1 MKTNRIISMLAIV
14 AAAVACNEPEIY
26 KPSPMKGNQFNG
38 SFSEAISKVSM
49 DSEFKLSW
57 EAGDR
62 VSVFASDAVNYEFEA
77 VSSGATSILTGP
89 SDFVVEPSA
98 TYYAVYPYSEDNSI
112 SEGVITTVIPAEQ
125 TPSPGTLTENYAVA
139 KSDQTTLSFYNL
151 CGLMGFKITR
161 SDIVKVTLAA
171 AGEEEYLAGKITVDC
186 ATIPAPK
193 YTVIEGSTEVSLV
206 AENQFAPGD
215 YYVALLPQTFSG
227 MTITMYTADGQ
238 TGFTQSLGGFTL
250 SRSHHIE
257 PLAVDSGEFE
267 EQALLGFPAIW
278 NFTGDNFN
286 TSWVDDNCVP
296 ANEGRGTFSYVTS
309 EPINDK
315 FKRDVSGGDPRVTG
329 AWPGDYW
336 LYEVPSKIP
345 SKTKFSINFVGRV
358 SDTGHKYWYLEY
370 LDGQEWKPVGQVNV
384 SFETE
389 SVVEYTHALR
399 NADVPVGG
407 EFTVNHDM
415 TSLQVR
421 YRCVANWQSKGG
433 ILSARN
439 GGTVR
444 MTGDNDA
451 KLEIKVVETESDDA
465 DLVLSSY
472 HVNLAAQAN
481 STAGFTVKSS
491 QPWTVSCNS
500 DEYEI
505 TPSSGNAGEQV
516 EVTVKTLKHNTAI
529 NLGRAQITVNSG
541 DKSAVVELV
550 QETEFV
556 PMHVEWQFTAADA
569 TGAYEDTFNDTSK
582 DAGDGG
588 QYVAANLSG
597 TGTIKYVQ
605 VDKND
610 IAILSTKAPARTV
623 GGTGHPFVYGAWP
636 GDYWLFEAQ
645 DENEYPAGTKL
656 NITFLTRVHESG
668 QKYWKLEYWD
678 GEKWCPASDLQ
689 QVEVGGEQI
698 SYNFLPTDSTSN
710 SRVDVTWELVKPCTV
725 MQFRYMCVAN
735 YAYSG
740 TVNDG
745 LNAGTCRIAGA
756 VGTSPVFKVVNE

>member
-1 MKTNRIISMLAIV
+1 MRINRLFTV
-14 AAAVACNEPEIY
+14 LAVAFVASACNRPQLDE
-26 KPSPMKGNQFNG
+26 SVALGTTQFNAV
-38 SFSEAISKVSM
+38 FAEVVSKVSM
-49 DSEFKLSW
+49 GADFKLSW
-57 EAGDR
+57 ETGDK
-62 VSVFASDAVNYEFEA
+62 VSVFALDASNREFTA
-77 VSSGATSILTGP
+77 ASSGATTLLNGP
-89 SDFVVEPSA
+89 SDFVLDPSA
-98 TYYAVYPYSEDNSI
+98 TYYAVYPYAEDNSI
-112 SEGVITTVIPAEQ
+112 SDGVISMEIPTEQ
-125 TPSPGTLTENYAVA
+125 TPCLGSLTENYAVA
-139 KSDQTTLSFYNL
+139 KSDQTDLSFYNI

-186 ATIPAPK
+186 ATIRAPE
-193 YTVIEGSTEVSLV
+193 YTVVEGSTEVNLV
-206 AENQFAPGD
+206 SETPFAPGD
-215 YYVALLPQTFSG
+215 YYAALLPQTFTG
-227 MTITMYTADGQ
+227 MTVTMYTVDGQ
-238 TGFTQSLGGFTL
+238 IGFTQSLGGFTL

-257 PLAVDSGEFE
+257 PLAVDGGEFE

-315 FKRDVSGGDPRVTG
+315 FKRDVSGGDPRVSG

-336 LYEVPSKIP
+336 LYEVLSNIP
-345 SKTKFSINFVGRV
+345 AKTKFSISFLGRV

-370 LDGQEWKPVGQVNV
+370 LDGQEWKPIGSVNV

-444 MTGDNDA
+444 MTGDSDP
-451 KLEIKVVETESDDA
+451 KLEIKVVETESDDV
-465 DLVLSSY
+465 DLVLSTY

-481 STAGFTVKSS
+481 STTTFTVKSS
-491 QPWTVSCNS
+491 QSWTVSCNS

-505 TPSSGNAGEQV
+505 TPSSGNAGEIV
-516 EVTVKTLKHNTAI
+516 EVTVKALKLNTAI

-597 TGTIKYVQ
+597 TGTIRYVQ
-605 VDKND
+605 VDKNG
-610 IAILSTKAPARTV
+610 IAILNAKAPARTV
-623 GGTGHPFVYGAWP
+623 GNSGHPFVYGAWP

-656 NITFLTRVHESG
+656 NITFLTRVHETG

-689 QVEVGGEQI
+689 QVEVGEEQI
-698 SYNFLPTDSTSN
+698 SYNFLPTNSTSN
-710 SRVDVTWELVKPCTV
+710 SRVDVTWNLVKPCTV
-725 MQFRYMCVAN
+725 MKFRYVCVAN
-735 YAYSG
+735 YAYKG
-740 TVNDG
+740 EINDG

-756 VGTSPVFKVVNE
+756 EGTSPVFKVVNE